1 MTYTVSSGT
10 LNSTIP
16 YRTADEA
23 QLCTVTGVQFN
34 AECGLH
40 FRRYSNGAVY
50 EGQGRI
56 DGKVV
61 IITGANTG
69 IGKETALDLVRRGI
83 VAFCICFCQFV
94 FYYTYTTCLH

>member
-1 MTYTVSSGT
+1 VYCE
-10 LNSTIP
+10 LQ
-16 YRTADEA
+16 YHTADEA

-34 AECGLH
+34 AECGLR

-83 VAFCICFCQFV
+83 VD
-94 FYYTYTTCLH
+94 